1 MKKNKKIIV
10 DLGNYV
16 VKFKSDETVG
26 KFSSKVHNNFEMN
39 PEAYERVNYD
49 GKLTFIG
56 VGELDREYNK
66 VAKNNIV
73 PQVLYAI
80 NKAFKNN
87 EGLEV
92 NLCLL
97 LPLNQL
103 PQKNILKEMFSNKT
117 FKFLV
122 NDEARKVKINEVV
135 VLPEAQVSYYS
146 IDNPSKYLLLIDIGS
161 KTINWIAYQEG
172 KAMMNGTERL
182 GIYDLYDRILQIENA
197 KGEGFTQEEI
207 EPQINRKRII
217 VDENVYKNFLKDIL
231 NRIKAKINIK
241 NHDVAFTGGGSIVL
255 EKIIKKLDVKILDNP
270 QFTNVIGAYKICE
283 SFWG

>member
-1 MKKNKKIIV
+1 MKKVKKVIV

-16 VKFKSDETVG
+16 VKFKSDETIG

-80 NKAFKNN
+80 NKAFKNS

-117 FKFLV
+117 FEFLV

>member
-255 EKIIKKLDVKILDNP
+255 EKIIKKLEVKILDNP

>member
-117 FKFLV
+117 FEFLV

>member
-1 MKKNKKIIV
+1 MKKIKKIIV

-117 FKFLV
+117 FEFLV

-255 EKIIKKLDVKILDNP
+255 EKIIKKLEVKILDNP